1 MLRTYFCT
9 EYTVLPIMHP
19 ETASTDS
26 HRLATW
32 CRQNRPERGLRTW
45 FLGRN
50 QDGGGEEATW
60 MGRKEQKRVKG
71 WEKEVFCDVKR
82 KEESQEKEAESPW
95 NVAGMLC

>member
-1 MLRTYFCT
+1 
-9 EYTVLPIMHP
+9 
-19 ETASTDS
+19 
-26 HRLATW
+26 
-32 CRQNRPERGLRTW
+32 
-45 FLGRN
+45 
-50 QDGGGEEATW
+50 